1 MANRVVFFTGAGMSA
16 ESGIKT
22 FRDHDGLW
30 EGYDLMEV
38 AHIDAWNSKSNQN
51 EARQLMLNFY
61 NQRRKQLFEVNPND
75 GHLAIAAF
83 EKKFPDTWV
92 ITQNVDDL
100 HERAASKNVLH
111 LHGELRKVR
120 SELEPT
126 YILDWNEDVL
136 LGDVCPKGGQLRP
149 HIVWFGE
156 ALPNYEIAYQIIKNA
171 DVIVSIGTSGLV
183 EPAASLFFESKGKLK
198 IMVNPQIDRPVFYEQ
213 QGIKVILEKAT
224 IGVSKAIK
232 YIEDYLDKH

>member
-1 MANRVVFFTGAGMSA
+1 MAKRVVFFTGAGMSA

-61 NQRRKQLFEVNPND
+61 NQRRRQLFEVNPND

-120 SELEPT
+120 SELDSA
-126 YILDWNEDVL
+126 YILDWNEDVH

-156 ALPNYEIAYQIIKNA
+156 EVPAMQEAFCIAKEA
-171 DVIVSIGTSGLV
+171 DLFLVIGTSLQV
-183 EPAASLFFESKGKLK
+183 YPAAQLVHEIDFDVPLYVVDPQAKSISLPNRKAFLFA
-198 IMVNPQIDRPVFYEQ
+198 
-213 QGIKVILEKAT
+213 EKA
-224 IGVSKAIK
+224 GEKVPFLVQKWLKEAF
-232 YIEDYLDKH
+232 